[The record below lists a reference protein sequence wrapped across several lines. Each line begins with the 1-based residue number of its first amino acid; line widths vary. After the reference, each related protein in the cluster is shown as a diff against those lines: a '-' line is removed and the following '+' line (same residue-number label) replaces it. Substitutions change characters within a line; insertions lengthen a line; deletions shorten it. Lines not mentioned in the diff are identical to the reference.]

1 MSIETIDPERLA
13 RLMDPANHLRQGTGL
28 GVNGAFDTCALQA
41 VHWLAGG
48 DGSSD
53 EPECVAPTITRYV
66 IRLNDAVSFKDW
78 RDELKPYLP
87 RLLNTVNPALEMRR
101 AYLCVDWAVR
111 WCAPLAFDA
120 AADALTTKF
129 PARAASLRAHAATM
143 RALPEV
149 TDAASAQ
156 NAADDAYAAYAAYAA
171 NAANA
176 YAANAANAYAAYAA
190 NAANAAANA
199 AAYAADA
206 AYAANAAD
214 AAAYAAD
221 AAAAAAYAAAYAA
234 DAAETNRAIWDG
246 ALDLLDRL
254 IRVEVEATR

>member
-13 RLMDPANHLRQGTGL
+13 RLMDPANHLRRGKGL
-28 GVNGAFDTCALQA
+28 GVNGAFDACAMQA

-48 DGSSD
+48 DCSSD
-53 EPECVAPTITRYV
+53 APECVAPMIARYV
-66 IRLNDAVSFKDW
+66 IRLNDAVTFTDW

-120 AADALTTKF
+120 AADALAGEGF
-129 PARAASLRAHAATM
+129 IVDFAEQAASLREHAATM

-156 NAADDAYAAYAAYAA
+156 SARAAAAYAAAA
-171 NAANA
+171 VRAAT
-176 YAANAANAYAAYAA
+176 Y
-190 NAANAAANA
+190 

-206 AYAANAAD
+206 ADAAARAAAATRGYADDAARDAARAAAIAAYSAAD
-214 AAAYAAD
+214 AAY
-221 AAAAAAYAAAYAA
+221 
-234 DAAETNRAIWDG
+234 AAETKRAIWDG

-254 IRVEVEATR
+254 IRVEVA